1 MTQTLAINVRTL
13 CVDTLFHRA
22 ARGAPLTTHT
32 HAHSHTHT
40 HTHTVLDIEML
51 HEREDWKVH
60 AEESGAITS
69 LPILFEN
76 LVVEVLLTLKE
87 VVIETHHGETE
98 VHRYVCVVVRC
109 VCVCVC
115 VCV

>member
-1 MTQTLAINVRTL
+1 M
-13 CVDTLFHRA
+13 
-22 ARGAPLTTHT
+22 
-32 HAHSHTHT
+32 
-40 HTHTVLDIEML
+40 
-51 HEREDWKVH
+51 H

-115 VCV
+115 VCE